1 MRIWPCKKQF
11 EVLNLD
17 NPKENCFAKNGHLLK
32 ILVQSI
38 YFSHN
43 LHLLQGFVTGGKDG
57 VVSLWDDQ
65 FDRCLKSYALKRGQ
79 LAPGTKGLL
88 VQDSPPVRAII
99 LGHGF
104 ILVGTK
110 NGEILEISKDGP
122 INILVQV
129 SFHFLVYTKRSVKTA
144 IQYPI
149 Y

>member
-1 MRIWPCKKQF
+1 M
-11 EVLNLD
+11 
-17 NPKENCFAKNGHLLK
+17 
-32 ILVQSI
+32 
-38 YFSHN
+38 
-43 LHLLQGFVTGGKDG
+43 TGGKDG

-65 FDRCLKSYALKRGQ
+65 FERCLKTYALKRGS

-88 VQDSPPVRAII
+88 VQDSPPVRAIV

-129 SFHFLVYTKRSVKTA
+129 SYVCNDISKDHRLLQSLEILCWSWKENSANLKKGFSRDIKACLHVTSTSPFL
-144 IQYPI
+144 
-149 Y
+149 

>member
-1 MRIWPCKKQF
+1 M
-11 EVLNLD
+11 
-17 NPKENCFAKNGHLLK
+17 
-32 ILVQSI
+32 
-38 YFSHN
+38 
-43 LHLLQGFVTGGKDG
+43 TGGKDG

-65 FDRCLKSYALKRGQ
+65 FERCLKTYALKRGS

-88 VQDSPPVRAII
+88 VQDSPPVRAIV

-129 SFHFLVYTKRSVKTA
+129 SYVCHNTSVDHRLFRNTLLVFERKFSQFDKR
-144 IQYPI
+144 I
-149 Y
+149 